1 MGNTVKLTISLPAD
15 LVRLT
20 DETAQMEKKPR
31 SRVIKEA
38 LTHYIKEKER
48 QEMIEGYQEMA
59 ALNRELAEE
68 SEPVVNEVWADY
80 GHKG

>member
-20 DETAQMEKKPR
+20 DETAQMEKK
-31 SRVIKEA
+31 
-38 LTHYIKEKER
+38 HYIKEKER

>member
-1 MGNTVKLTISLPAD
+1 
-15 LVRLT
+15 
-20 DETAQMEKKPR
+20 
-31 SRVIKEA
+31 
-38 LTHYIKEKER
+38 
-48 QEMIEGYQEMA
+48 MIEGYQEMA

>member
-38 LTHYIKEKER
+38 LTPTSR
-48 QEMIEGYQEMA
+48 RRNG
-59 ALNRELAEE
+59 RR
-68 SEPVVNEVWADY
+68 
-80 GHKG
+80 